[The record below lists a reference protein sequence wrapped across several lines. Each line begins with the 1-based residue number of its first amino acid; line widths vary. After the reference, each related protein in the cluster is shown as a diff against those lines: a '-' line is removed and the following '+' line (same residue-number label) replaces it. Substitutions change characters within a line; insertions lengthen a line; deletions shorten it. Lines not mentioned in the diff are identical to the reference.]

1 MSPVIVLVIF
11 YSRCGETE
19 KLALAAAVGA
29 VQARANIRLRRLPDL
44 VEASAAEESA
54 ECAENFRRMRKEY
67 VPPTERDVAAADAVI
82 FVAPAR
88 FEKSP
93 AEWTAFLDLLGKMG
107 SEGKLEGK
115 TAAAL
120 AGSGRT
126 RAALTATV
134 LQCGFIVAPPV
145 NSEAGADEVAGATLQ
160 GRNTAGIARTMKQGG
175 QPG

>member
-11 YSRCGETE
+11 NSRCGETE

-44 VEASAAEESA
+44 VETVAPEESA
-54 ECAENFRRMRKEY
+54 ECTENFRRMRKEY

-82 FVAPAR
+82 FVAPGR

-93 AEWTAFLDLLGKMG
+93 VEWTAFLDLLGKMG
-107 SEGKLEGK
+107 SEGKVEGK
-115 TAAAL
+115 IGAAI
-120 AGSGRT
+120 AGSGGA
-126 RAALTATV
+126 RAALTTTI

-145 NSEAGADEVAGATLQ
+145 NSAAAADDVAAATLQ
-160 GRNTAGIARTMKQGG
+160 GRKTAGVARAIKPGG
-175 QPG
+175 QTG